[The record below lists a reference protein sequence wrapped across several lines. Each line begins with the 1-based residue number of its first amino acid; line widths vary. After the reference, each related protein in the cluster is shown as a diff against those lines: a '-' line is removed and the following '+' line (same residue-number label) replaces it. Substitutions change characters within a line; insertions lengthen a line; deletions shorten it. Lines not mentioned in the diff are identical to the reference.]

1 MNARRLLLAV
11 LACLPAL
18 TFAQVTANN
27 GKKAFP
33 EVMAT
38 RATLDQLRAGGYV
51 LYIRHGN
58 TDNRRADRFPNV
70 DLNDCET
77 QRILNDDGR
86 KLMREIGKQLRE
98 AKIPVG
104 EILVSPMWRTRES
117 ATWMFG
123 DRFPNV
129 DLNDCET
136 QRILNDDG
144 RKLMREIGK
153 QLREARIPVG
163 EILASPMCRT
173 RESATLMFG
182 ERFAVSEP
190 LMYSANMTSE
200 EKKPR
205 LAALARILRDP
216 VAAGSNRVLVA
227 HAPNLADLIGFF
239 VKPEGTVVI
248 FAQRGDAG
256 YEYVASIPPGLWPQL
271 LR

>member
-18 TFAQVTANN
+18 ACAQTLPEN
-27 GKKAFP
+27 GKKAFT

-38 RATLDQLRAGGYV
+38 RATLDQLRAGGHV

-58 TDNRRADRFPNV
+58 TDNSRADRF
-70 DLNDCET
+70 LH
-77 QRILNDDGR
+77 DDGR

-98 AKIPVG
+98 AK
-104 EILVSPMWRTRES
+104 
-117 ATWMFG
+117 
-123 DRFPNV
+123 
-129 DLNDCET
+129 
-136 QRILNDDG
+136 
-144 RKLMREIGK
+144 
-153 QLREARIPVG
+153 IPVG

-190 LMYSANMTSE
+190 LMYSANMTRE

-216 VAAGSNRVLVA
+216 VAAGSNRVLIA

-248 FAQRGDAG
+248 FTQRGDAG

>member
-11 LACLPAL
+11 LACLPAIA
-18 TFAQVTANN
+18 FAQSAPGN
-27 GKKAFP
+27 GKKAFS

-38 RATLDQLRAGGYV
+38 RATLDQLRAGGHV

-58 TDNRRADRFPNV
+58 TDNSRADRFPNV
-70 DLNDCET
+70 DLDDCET

-86 KLMREIGKQLRE
+86 RLMREIGR
-98 AKIPVG
+98 
-104 EILVSPMWRTRES
+104 
-117 ATWMFG
+117 
-123 DRFPNV
+123 
-129 DLNDCET
+129 
-136 QRILNDDG
+136 
-144 RKLMREIGK
+144 
-153 QLREARIPVG
+153 QLREARIPVS
-163 EILASPMCRT
+163 EILVSPMCRT

>member
-1 MNARRLLLAV
+1 MNARRLLLAA
-11 LACLPAL
+11 LACLPAIA
-18 TFAQVTANN
+18 FA
-27 GKKAFP
+27 KAGPDDAKQAFT

-58 TDNRRADRFPNV
+58 TDNSRADRFPNV
-70 DLNDCET
+70 DLNDCGT
-77 QRILNDDGR
+77 QRVLNDDGR
-86 KLMREIGKQLRE
+86 KLMQEIGKQLRE

-104 EILVSPMWRTRES
+104 
-117 ATWMFG
+117 
-123 DRFPNV
+123 D
-129 DLNDCET
+129 
-136 QRILNDDG
+136 
-144 RKLMREIGK
+144 
-153 QLREARIPVG
+153 
-163 EILASPMCRT
+163 ILASPMCRT

-182 ERFAVSEP
+182 ERFTVSEP

-205 LAALARILRDP
+205 LAALARILSDP
-216 VAAGSNRVLVA
+216 VAAGSNLVLVA

-248 FAQRGDAG
+248 FAQRGTAG
-256 YEYVASIPPGLWPQL
+256 YEYVASIPPGLWRQL